1 MTRSTLRAQVGPS
14 RRLSLF
20 VLGAALI
27 AQGVWTVWR
36 IATIGFAFDD
46 LWRPLAFSTAFLLVA
61 ATRGDVRI
69 INTIGRV
76 TIAIAFL
83 LALWSRF
90 INFSGF
96 VRYAE
101 SVLSFMPT
109 STVPLLAVAATICEV
124 SLCAAMFIGFKTRWA
139 CAASAILLLMFAT
152 SMVVSGLSQFEW
164 AVYVLAAGAFVLA
177 TGDATLFGVDAMLSS
192 TQRPRTSPASA
203 R

>member
-1 MTRSTLRAQVGPS
+1 MTMSTMRDQREPY

-27 AQGVWTVWR
+27 AQAVWTVWR
-36 IATIGFAFDD
+36 IGTSGFSFAD

-61 ATRGDVRI
+61 VTRGDVRI
-69 INTIGRV
+69 VNVIGRV

-90 INFSGF
+90 SNFSGF

-139 CAASAILLLMFAT
+139 SAASAILLLIFAT
-152 SMVVSGLSQFEW
+152 SMVASGLSQFEW

-177 TGDATLFGVDAMLSS
+177 TADATLFGVDAILFGKER
-192 TQRPRTSPASA
+192 QRTSPASA
-203 R
+203 H

>member
-1 MTRSTLRAQVGPS
+1 L
-14 RRLSLF
+14 L

-27 AQGVWTVWR
+27 AQGVWT
-36 IATIGFAFDD
+36 A
-46 LWRPLAFSTAFLLVA
+46 
-61 ATRGDVRI
+61 
-69 INTIGRV
+69 
-76 TIAIAFL
+76 
-83 LALWSRF
+83 
-90 INFSGF
+90 
-96 VRYAE
+96 
-101 SVLSFMPT
+101 

-177 TGDATLFGVDAMLSS
+177 TADATLFGVDAMLSS